1 MIRINLLP
9 IRQTRKIEAVRREL
23 IVAGALGF
31 IIVLGC
37 FGVWGLAQFRL
48 SMVETENGKLQTEIT
63 RLDEDVKKV
72 DEMEKFKAELE
83 KKLEVI
89 SDLRR
94 KKTGPV
100 HMMEEIANATPDKL
114 QITELSEKDS
124 AVKIAGIS
132 VSNEVISQFL
142 RALDASDYFEA
153 VYLQD
158 IEAEKEK
165 NVSVP
170 LKKFSLTAKLV
181 SPTKKKERKDVPE
194 VEGDKPAAPG
204 ETAPATGAPTPAPAP
219 AEGAPATTNA
229 PAPAGAT
236 P

>member
-23 IVAGALGF
+23 YVAGALGF
-31 IIVLGC
+31 VIVLGC
-37 FGVWGLAQFRL
+37 FAVWGLAQFRL
-48 SMVETENGKLQTEIT
+48 SMVETDNSRLQAEIT

-89 SDLRR
+89 ADLRR

-114 QITELSEKDS
+114 QLTDLSEKDG
-124 AVKIAGIS
+124 AMKIAGIS

-142 RALDASDYFEA
+142 RALDLSIYFEA

-158 IEAEKEK
+158 IESEKEK
-165 NVSVP
+165 NASVP
-170 LKKFSLTAKLV
+170 LKKFSLTARLV
-181 SPTKKKERKDVPE
+181 SPSKKKEERKDVPE
-194 VEGDKPAAPG
+194 VDAGQAPAAPAEPG
-204 ETAPATGAPTPAPAP
+204 AADPAGTPAPAD
-219 AEGAPATTNA
+219 APATTNA